1 MKAITLPEPGGPD
14 ALVLDDV
21 PEPLPRPGEVVVE
34 VVAAGVNRADVMQRQ
49 GFYDPP
55 PGSSAYPGLE
65 VSGRVVQ
72 LGEGVE
78 GWSVGDEVCA
88 LLTGGGYAAKV
99 AVPAGQLLPVPAGVD
114 LEVAAALPEVACTVW
129 SNVFMTANI
138 QPGEVLLVHGGGS
151 GIGTMAVQ
159 LGREVGA
166 RVAVTAGSAEKLEV
180 CRELGASILVNYRTE
195 DFEEVVRDA
204 TDGHGADVI
213 LDNIGAKY
221 LARNV
226 GILAVNGRLIV
237 IGLQGGRSGEINLGA
252 MLAKRCALVATT
264 LRARPAAEKA
274 AIVAAVREH
283 VWPLIE
289 DGRVRPIVH
298 ATYPLADA
306 AQAHRLIDD
315 GTHVGKILLLT

>member
-1 MKAITLPEPGGPD
+1 MKAITLPQPGGPE

-21 PEPLPRPGEVVVE
+21 PDPMPRPGEVVVE

-49 GFYDPP
+49 GHYDPP

-65 VSGRVVQ
+65 VSGRIAQ
-72 LGEGVE
+72 LGDGVD

-88 LLTGGGYAAKV
+88 LLTGGGYAEKV
-99 AVPAGQLLPVPAGVD
+99 TVPAGQLLPVPAGVS
-114 LEVAAALPEVACTVW
+114 LEDAAALPEVACTVW
-129 SNVFMTANI
+129 SNIFMTANI

-166 RVAVTAGSAEKLEV
+166 RVAVTAGSPEKLEV

-195 DFEEVVRDA
+195 DFEAVVREA

-213 LDNIGAKY
+213 LDTIGAKY
-221 LARNV
+221 LARN
-226 GILAVNGRLIV
+226 GRLVV
-237 IGLQGGRSGEINLGA
+237 IGLQGGRTAEINLGA

-274 AIVAAVREH
+274 VIVAAVREH

-289 DGRVRPIVH
+289 SGRVRPIVH
-298 ATYPLADA
+298 AAYPLGDA
-306 AQAHRLIDD
+306 AGAHREMEAS
-315 GTHVGKILLLT
+315 THVGKLLLRV

>member
-1 MKAITLPEPGGPD
+1 MKAITLPQPGGPE

-21 PEPLPRPGEVVVE
+21 PDPMPRPGEVVVD

-49 GFYDPP
+49 GHYDPP

-65 VSGRVVQ
+65 VSGRIAQ
-72 LGEGVE
+72 LGDGVD

-88 LLTGGGYAAKV
+88 LLTGGGYAEKV
-99 AVPAGQLLPVPAGVD
+99 TVPAGQLLPVPAGVS
-114 LEVAAALPEVACTVW
+114 LEDAAALPEVACTVW
-129 SNVFMTANI
+129 SNIFMTANI

-166 RVAVTAGSAEKLEV
+166 RVAVTAGSPEKLEV

-195 DFEEVVRDA
+195 DFEAVVREA

-213 LDNIGAKY
+213 LDTIGAKY

-226 GILAVNGRLIV
+226 GLLAVNGRLVV
-237 IGLQGGRSGEINLGA
+237 IGLQGGRTAEINLGA

-274 AIVAAVREH
+274 VIVAAVREH

-289 DGRVRPIVH
+289 SGRVRPIVH
-298 ATYPLADA
+298 AAYPLGDA
-306 AQAHRLIDD
+306 AGAHREMEAS
-315 GTHVGKILLLT
+315 THVGKLLLRV

>member
-1 MKAITLPEPGGPD
+1 MKAITLPQPGGPE

-21 PEPLPRPGEVVVE
+21 PDPMPRPGEVVVE

-49 GFYDPP
+49 GHYDPP

-65 VSGRVVQ
+65 VSGRIAQ
-72 LGEGVE
+72 LGDGVD

-88 LLTGGGYAAKV
+88 LLTGGGYAEKV
-99 AVPAGQLLPVPAGVD
+99 TVPAGQLLPVPTGVS
-114 LEVAAALPEVACTVW
+114 LEDAAALPEVACTVW
-129 SNVFMTANI
+129 SNIFMTANI

-166 RVAVTAGSAEKLEV
+166 RVAVTAGSPEKLEV

-195 DFEEVVRDA
+195 DFEAVVREA

-213 LDNIGAKY
+213 LDTIGAKY

-226 GILAVNGRLIV
+226 GLLAVNGRLVV
-237 IGLQGGRSGEINLGA
+237 IGLQGGRTAEINLGA

-274 AIVAAVREH
+274 VIVAAVREH

-289 DGRVRPIVH
+289 SGRVRPIVH
-298 ATYPLADA
+298 AAYPLGDA
-306 AQAHRLIDD
+306 AGAHREMEAS
-315 GTHVGKILLLT
+315 THVGKLLLRV